1 MGFVLI
7 PTDLIKKIRKVGY
20 TLMLLDNQTLNII
33 AIGVLINPL
42 FLLIKMV
49 LVSSSFDLN
58 RDFEDRIRRYKDL
71 KSDFLVQKGM
81 VELLIKVLLPY
92 SMSLDM
98 LIACYQLDRFMKE
111 NPESDGLDWM
121 VSDIEHRLLAR

>member
-58 RDFEDRIRRYKDL
+58 RNFEDRIRRYKDL

-98 LIACYQLDRFMKE
+98 LIACCQLDRFMKE

>member
-98 LIACYQLDRFMKE
+98 LIACYQLDRFIKG

-121 VSDIEHRLLAR
+121 VNDMEQRLLAK